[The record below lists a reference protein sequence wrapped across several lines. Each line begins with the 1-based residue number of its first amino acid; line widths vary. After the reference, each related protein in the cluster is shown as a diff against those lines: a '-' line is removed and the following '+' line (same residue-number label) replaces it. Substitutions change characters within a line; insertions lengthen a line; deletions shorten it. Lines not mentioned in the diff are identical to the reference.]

1 MIRIFIFYLLLVTCS
16 CITARE
22 GSNITYSPKVD
33 TRLYKDYTNTTDTDT
48 DLSVDFSK
56 NTNK

>member
-1 MIRIFIFYLLLVTCS
+1 MIKILFFLIFILVS

-33 TRLYKDYTNTTDTDT
+33 TRLYKDYNNTTDTDT

>member
-1 MIRIFIFYLLLVTCS
+1 MIRIFIFYLLLCICS

-33 TRLYKDYTNTTDTDT
+33 TRLYKDYNNTTDTDT